1 MRTNSWVSHRPQG
14 LGLTSAP
21 GLKPPVSSKAAIP
34 AEQEQSVPTSGCS
47 HRWSVSLTWSPE
59 PL

>member
-1 MRTNSWVSHRPQG
+1 MSPTSRVSPGAQG
-14 LGLTSAP
+14 SGLTSAP

-34 AEQEQSVPTSGCS
+34 AEQEQSVSTLGCS
-47 HRWSVSLTWSPE
+47 QRWSVSLTWSPE